1 MHEILEL
8 LKIWVVFKSN
18 NIMYIKKLLKNWT
31 SSHLWDCPWYLDF
44 PKDNISPYKWEFQKK
59 LDLSYVERLAS
70 FEMEARASD
79 KKKNQD
85 GAKEKR

>member
-1 MHEILEL
+1 
-8 LKIWVVFKSN
+8 
-18 NIMYIKKLLKNWT
+18 MYKKKLLKNWT

-44 PKDNISPYKWEFQKK
+44 PKDNIFPYKWEFRKK
-59 LDLSYVERLAS
+59 LDLSYVECLAS

-85 GAKEKR
+85 GAKKKGKGRVSDSNVEGEDSRVLEH